1 MIIVDKQRYD
11 KQDFLSAF
19 NEMASI
25 LELKN
30 PEGRLYAVCLRHPLD
45 VICLLRYLRDRSGS
59 MLLLHGNMPIET
71 AKEMAIKAHCNYLVY
86 GQLND
91 ILSIS
96 KTDYHPAPSLFQ
108 YSSGTTGEPK
118 LIARSWQDVEFEIE
132 SYNRSLASSEPSIV
146 LVPVTHSFGLITGVL
161 AGMLRETEPIIVH
174 DKNPKFAIHI
184 INSTERSIVYGV
196 PFLYHLLDMLGKD
209 VLRYH
214 KLISSGAPLSEVL
227 LSRLKQSADDVWQQ
241 YGCTEAG
248 CISIGN
254 QLTSYSDVGHPLSH
268 MQVTTNDD
276 LGNGESIFT
285 ANEIVTL
292 AGSNKVY
299 TRDLGYISEQG
310 TLHVLGRMDDLI
322 NVSGLKV
329 IPSEVESIIGRMQ
342 GVTETVVYRTK
353 HKVWGEAVKALVV
366 ASNAVLREE
375 VKAWCVARLPA
386 YKVPSVIEI
395 VKEIPKLPSGKIS
408 RKLLIEQERNN

>member
-1 MIIVDKQRYD
+1 
-11 KQDFLSAF
+11 
-19 NEMASI
+19 MAM
-25 LELKN
+25 N
-30 PEGRLYAVCLRHPLD
+30 
-45 VICLLRYLRDRSGS
+45 
-59 MLLLHGNMPIET
+59 
-71 AKEMAIKAHCNYLVY
+71 AHCNYLVY
-86 GQLND
+86 GQLCD
-91 ILSIS
+91 VISIS
-96 KTDYHPAPSLFQ
+96 KVDYHPTPSLFQ

-118 LIARSWQDVEFEIE
+118 LIARSWQDINFEVE
-132 SYNRSLASSEPSIV
+132 SYNQGLASAEQPIV
-146 LVPVTHSFGLITGVL
+146 LVPVSHSFGLITGVL

-184 INSTERSIVYGV
+184 INSIENSIVYGV

-209 VLRYH
+209 ELRYH

-227 LSRLKQSADDVWQQ
+227 LSRLKQRAIEVWQQ

-248 CISIGN
+248 CISLGN
-254 QLTSYSDVGHPLSH
+254 QLTSSSDVGKPLSH
-268 MQVTTNDD
+268 MQVTTDAD
-276 LGNGESIFT
+276 LGSDESIFS
-285 ANEIVTL
+285 EIVAS

-299 TRDLGYISEQG
+299 TRDLGYISKQG

-329 IPSEVESIIGRMQ
+329 IPSEVESMIGRMQ
-342 GVTETVVYRTK
+342 GVEETVVYKTK

-366 ASNAVLREE
+366 ASNVVLREEE
-375 VKAWCVARLPA
+375 VKAWCVAHLPA

-408 RKLLIEQERNN
+408 RKLLFEQERNI